1 MGPWRRHRTDIRC
14 DRPTDVQEAADND
27 VEIPEHFANVL
38 QEIAAMCP
46 TTTKAFQ
53 QIFDNDDE
61 MYDTWAP
68 KFKKITNRYAQK
80 VLKAS
85 QAGPAA
91 AKQSKLS
98 MLPKGKVPANTTR
111 GVAASTAAT
120 KKPSSVVSLHSTNS
134 SSSTSG
140 TRQVSRQSSTSAS
153 TSNSGRA
160 SRYVIASWILSR
172 VRPY

>member
-1 MGPWRRHRTDIRC
+1 
-14 DRPTDVQEAADND
+14 
-27 VEIPEHFANVL
+27 
-38 QEIAAMCP
+38 MCP

-80 VLKAS
+80 VLKATS
-85 QAGPAA
+85 QAGPAT

-98 MLPKGKVPANTTR
+98 MLPKGKVPAGTTR
-111 GVAASTAAT
+111 SAAATSSSAASTK
-120 KKPSSVVSLHSTNS
+120 KKPSSIVSLHSTNS

-160 SRYVIASWILSR
+160 NRYATASLHLVSNAPVLTFSEPGTQLRRPQCRHERDSKSSRAPSVPVQR
-172 VRPY
+172 KGFR